1 MLILFV
7 ELTNIN
13 NYMNKYTKWYN
24 NICRRGQTRITNEY
38 TERHHIVPESFYINR
53 TRKGPAGWLE
63 GNSNDPQNITRL
75 TDREHELVHYLLVKI
90 YRNDTRAYFK
100 VLKAYEMRSL
110 VNHNQSNKRYFSS
123 RRLAGIR
130 AERAKLQSEAMK
142 GESNPQFGRVWTANE
157 KENQSKKLTGRK
169 QTQTA
174 LDNLQAAMDNRKAKG
189 LKRKGYSDEYK
200 EERSKMYSG
209 EGNPRYGVEVKQTTR
224 NKIGAKLKGR
234 KQTEEEKLHRGL
246 ANLGKKREKKLCLHC
261 DQMIAVNG
269 YVRWHGKNC
278 KNLSHH

>member
-1 MLILFV
+1 
-7 ELTNIN
+7 
-13 NYMNKYTKWYN
+13 MNKYTKWYN